1 MNAATALL
9 IVHGLLAVALL
20 GAITHQ
26 AMSVWLPARK
36 PAGTFAGRFRAV
48 AGASYTN
55 AIVVLYLL
63 TFLLGGIIYA
73 EYRIEIRIVVEQLG
87 LWAQS
92 GSFELKEH
100 FAAAGLAM
108 LPAYWYYWRHPD
120 EQGRTR
126 AMLTAMLAFIVWWN
140 FLVGHI
146 LNNIRGFG
154 S

>member
-1 MNAATALL
+1 MNTATALL

-26 AMSVWLPARK
+26 ALSVWLPARK
-36 PAGTFAGRFRAV
+36 PAGSFVGRFRAV
-48 AGASYTN
+48 AGAPYTD
-55 AIVVLYLL
+55 AIIVLYLL

-73 EYRIEIRIVVEQLG
+73 EYRIEIRIAIEQLG

-92 GSFELKEH
+92 GSFEIKEH
-100 FAAAGLAM
+100 FAAVGLGM
-108 LPAYWYYWRHPD
+108 LPAYRYYWRNAEAQSSP
-120 EQGRTR
+120 R
-126 AMLTAMLAFIVWWN
+126 AVLTALLAFIVWWN

-146 LNNIRGFG
+146 LNNVRGFG